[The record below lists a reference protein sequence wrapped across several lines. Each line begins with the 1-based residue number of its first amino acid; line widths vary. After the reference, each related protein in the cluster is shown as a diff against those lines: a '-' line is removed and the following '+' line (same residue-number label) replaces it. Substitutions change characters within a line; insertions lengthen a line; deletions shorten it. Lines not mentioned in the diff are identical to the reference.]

1 MNRGVRASRP
11 VANFLHLIPGYQRY
25 IYAAG
30 REPLFFLLFAF
41 LLTFVAART
50 YTRVGRA
57 RGWRSG
63 SISGTHLHH
72 LVPGVVASLVAGTA
86 IIAFR
91 PGDDSMLL
99 LASLFG
105 VGAALTLDEF
115 ALILHLDDVYWTH
128 EGRTSI
134 EATLMGFSFGALCL
148 LAAAPVGSHPGE
160 DVPHW
165 ALGAIL
171 TFNLAFALVC
181 FLKGKPRLGAF
192 GIFVPGLAVI
202 GAVRLALPGSLW
214 AHRFYSTTAKQKSS
228 SEREATQ
235 YRRYTEARHRIYDL
249 IGGAPHPDRH
259 DDPRG

>member
-1 MNRGVRASRP
+1 M
-11 VANFLHLIPGYQRY
+11 ANFLHVIPGYQRY

-57 RGWRSG
+57 RSWRSG

-128 EGRTSI
+128 QGRTSI

-171 TFNLAFALVC
+171 TVNLAFALVC

-192 GIFVPGLAVI
+192 GIFIPGLAVI

-214 AHRFYSTTAKQKSS
+214 AHRFYYTTEKQTSS
-228 SEREATQ
+228 NEREATQ
-235 YRRYTEARHRIYDL
+235 YKRYTEARHRIYDL
-249 IGGAPHPDRH
+249 IGGAPHAKQD
-259 DDPRG
+259 DDPRD